1 MSKTTTGAWLL
12 VALFA
17 GCLSGNGTVPV
28 PPEPEVTATGPL
40 SLQEDDIAA
49 FLDGSDLG
57 VSVVLR
63 REGEGRITGK
73 VRITVVAMED
83 ASRTSTGEAA
93 FSFDAGAETVPV
105 RLAALPDLQE
115 ASRQATVLVRY
126 RVESNVGTLM
136 GTRSLFVAM
145 PKESVVLMGPKTWL
159 QGEDTAIRLFARNP
173 VTGAPLA
180 DKTVQ
185 VEGVLAVPGADGSTT
200 EVRRTATVT
209 TDSEGLARVT
219 FSFPDAGTLQIRAL
233 SEAPGGTRVEALS
246 QGEVVRLRRVL
257 VTTDKP
263 LYQPGQEM
271 HLRVLALRKPALRP
285 DAGAPV
291 RIEVMDAKGN
301 KVFKA
306 LAEASEFGIAS
317 ARMRIAHEVNLGTWK
332 VRVTVGDTVTE
343 KAVTVDRYSL
353 PKFRLDLALDRPWYL
368 VGGVVK
374 GQVSAR
380 YFFGKPVAGGTV
392 KLVLSAYDV
401 EFSDFATLT
410 GTTSGEGLWTFE
422 TRLPTYLVGQP
433 LEQGKALVKAAVEVT
448 DTAGQV
454 VAKQAGVLVA
464 QDPLSVVLI
473 PESGV
478 LVPEVE
484 NRVFVFVEDPAGQ
497 PVKADVTVKV
507 GEEAPAIEV
516 GTDATGIG
524 EFLLMPEA
532 EALIL
537 EATAR
542 DAQGATAT
550 ARQMMVPGASGE
562 AVLVRTDRALYR
574 VGETMT
580 VTILAPDGKDRI
592 YLDLLRQG
600 QLVRQEALDLKDARA
615 TAEVDLDGQF
625 AGDLVVSAFYLS
637 AKGRIIRDQKV
648 VFVQG
653 ADGLRVDVEPSKET
667 YAPADEARIG
677 IRVTGSTSGDPVVA
691 ALGLQVVDEAVYALS
706 ENQPGLLRTWFELED
721 AIREPKYEIHGA
733 SFPVVDLVTG
743 NPEDPEARARQD
755 RQAQAAFAAMQTP
768 EALSAASSWDQDLKT
783 ALSALTPFYQ
793 QERER
798 VLSVTRTMAQNGQV
812 TWDNALAFLKDQKY
826 FYDFFG
832 NLYRFDSAD
841 GYTVTMTS
849 RGPDEREGTAD
860 DWQGRFELW
869 EAINRGWEAEDG
881 AGGGPV
887 PGAADATAS
896 ADAGTMP
903 PNGEGGGQEP
913 RVRNWFPETLYVNPQ
928 VITGPDGRAEVSFP
942 IADSITE
949 WRLSA
954 LANSP
959 DGRLG
964 SVDRGIR
971 VFQPFFVDVDLPRTM
986 TRGDEISFP
995 VAVYNYL
1002 ETPQTVRL
1010 QVEAGPWAE
1019 LAGDT
1024 APSVAVDPGA
1034 VKGVSVTLRAG
1045 AVGWHGVL
1053 VRAYGDGGVADAVM
1067 RTLEVLPD
1075 GIEVRGS
1082 DQGRL
1087 TEPVTRTVTFPA
1099 EAIPGTP
1106 KVLVKVFP
1114 GVMAQVVEG
1123 LDSILQMPSGCFEQT
1138 TATLWPDALV
1148 LQYAAL
1154 SGKITPEIELKAREF
1169 VTLGY
1174 QRLLT
1179 FECTGGG
1186 FTWFGDPNPPNLILS
1201 AMGVMEF
1208 TDIGAVMD
1216 IDEAIVPRT
1225 ASFLAGRQAP
1235 DGSWHET
1242 QGSEFATVQYDDLMT
1257 TCFIGWALG
1266 GAGASTGNAR
1276 SYIASHLGD
1285 QTATYALALCANAL
1299 AVLDPNGAAT
1309 DRAFRD
1315 LEGRAVREGDLV
1327 HWTSGVSKDACWY
1340 GGGEGTDLE
1349 ATALAALALM
1359 KAGRGMDLVS
1369 GAIGYLA
1376 SKKDSFGNWGSTH
1389 ATILALKAFTA
1400 SLSSLT
1406 QDARGLVTLLLNGE
1420 PAESLEVTPD
1430 NADVFFQF
1438 DLSDRLDPAGANVV
1452 DLRFD
1457 GEGTLMYQVVWSH
1470 YVPGVPGGP
1479 GTGPLEIE
1487 VVYDKT
1493 DLAVN
1498 DAVGVTATVRN
1509 VSADVAPM
1517 VLVDLGMPPGFD
1529 LLPDGLERA
1538 VKDRQIQKFETT
1550 DRQILVYVD
1559 ALGPGQAL
1567 VLQYQLRARYPLK
1580 VQCPQSTASLYYDAS
1595 SAATATCP
1603 GLEVR

>member
-1 MSKTTTGAWLL
+1 MSRRIAGIGCLL
-12 VALFA
+12 ALFG
-17 GCLSGNGTVPV
+17 GCLGGNGGNVPV

-49 FLDGSDLG
+49 FLDGNDLR
-57 VSVVLR
+57 VSVVLH
-63 REGEGRITGK
+63 REGQGRIDGK
-73 VRITVVAMED
+73 VRITLASMDDE
-83 ASRTSTGEAA
+83 SRTSTGEAS

-105 RLAALPDLQE
+105 RVAALPDLQD
-115 ASRQATVLVRY
+115 ASRQAVALIRY
-126 RVESNVGTLM
+126 RVESNVGTLL

-145 PKESVVLMGPKTWL
+145 PRESVVLMGPKTWL
-159 QGEDTAIRLFARNP
+159 QGEETALRLFARNP
-173 VTGAPLA
+173 VTGAPLPGR
-180 DKTVQ
+180 TLQ
-185 VEGVLAVPGADGSTT
+185 VEGVLTVAGPEGG

-209 TDSEGLARVT
+209 TDEEGLARVAL
-219 FSFPDAGTLQIRAL
+219 SFPEAGTLQVRAL
-233 SEAPGGTRVEALS
+233 GEAAGGTRVEALS

-271 HLRVLALRKPALRP
+271 HLRVLSLRKPALHP

-301 KVFKA
+301 KVFKVTT
-306 LAEASEFGIAS
+306 EASEFGIAS
-317 ARMRIAHEVNLGTWK
+317 ARMRIAGEVNLGTWK
-332 VRVTVGDTVTE
+332 VRATVGETVTE

-380 YFFGKPVAGGTV
+380 YFFGKPVAGGAV

-454 VAKQAGVLVA
+454 VAKQVGMLVA
-464 QDPLSVVLI
+464 QDPLKVVLI

-478 LVPEVE
+478 LVPGLE

-497 PVKADVTVKV
+497 AVQAQVTVKV
-507 GEEAPAIEV
+507 GEDGPPV
-516 GTDATGIG
+516 GLQTDATGLG
-524 EFLLMPEA
+524 DFLLTPES
-532 EALIL
+532 ESLIL
-537 EATAR
+537 EATAQ
-542 DAQGATAT
+542 DAQGNTAT
-550 ARQMMVPGASGE
+550 TRQMMVAGASGE

-574 VGETMT
+574 VGETLE
-580 VTILAPDGKDRI
+580 VTILAPDAKDRI

-600 QLVRQEALDLKDARA
+600 QLVRQEALDLKDGRA
-615 TAEVDLDGQF
+615 TAQVDLDGQL

-637 AKGRIIRDQKV
+637 SKGRIIRDQKV

-653 ADGLRVDVEPSKET
+653 ADGLRVAVEPSKET

-677 IRVTGSTSGDPVVA
+677 LRVTGSQSGDPVVA

-733 SFPVVDLVTG
+733 SFPVVDLVTED
-743 NPEDPEARARQD
+743 PADPEARARQD
-755 RQAQAAFAAMQTP
+755 RQAQAAFAAMETP
-768 EALSAASSWDQDLKT
+768 EALGAASSWDQDLKT
-783 ALSALTPFYQ
+783 VLGVLTPFYQ
-793 QERER
+793 QERDR
-798 VLSVTRTMAQNGQV
+798 VLAVTRSMAQNGQI
-812 TWDNALAFLKDQKY
+812 TWDNALSFLKEQKY

-832 NLYRFDSAD
+832 NLYRFDSTD

-869 EAINRGWEAEDG
+869 EAIDRGWEDG
-881 AGGGPV
+881 EFNGGGGPA

-896 ADAGTMP
+896 ADAGVSP
-903 PNGEGGGQEP
+903 PVSEGEQGP

-954 LANSP
+954 LANSA

-986 TRGDEISFP
+986 TRGDEVSFP

-1002 ETPQTVRL
+1002 ETTQTVRL

-1024 APSVAVDPGA
+1024 APSVAVEPGA
-1034 VKGVSVTLRAG
+1034 VKGVSVTLRAR
-1045 AVGWHGVL
+1045 AVGWHGVM

-1075 GIEVRGS
+1075 GVEVRGS

-1114 GVMAQVVEG
+1114 GVMSQVVEG

-1169 VTLGY
+1169 VSLGY

-1225 ASFLAGRQAP
+1225 AAFLAGRQAA

-1276 SYIASHLGD
+1276 SYIGSRLG
-1285 QTATYALALCANAL
+1285 TGTSTYALALCANAL
-1299 AVLDPNGAAT
+1299 AVIDPNGAAT
-1309 DRAFRD
+1309 DAAFRD
-1315 LEGRAVREGDLV
+1315 LEGRAIREGDLV
-1327 HWTSGVSKDACWY
+1327 HWSSGVSQDSCWY
-1340 GGGEGTDLE
+1340 GGGEGTNLE

-1359 KAGRGMDLVS
+1359 KAGRSMDLIS

-1406 QDARGLVTLLLNGE
+1406 QDARGQVTVMLNGE
-1420 PAESLEVTPD
+1420 AAESLEVTPD

-1438 DLSDRLDPAGANVV
+1438 DLSDRLDPAGPNAL

-1470 YVPGVPGGP
+1470 YVPGDPGGP

-1487 VVYDKT
+1487 VAYDKT
-1493 DLAVN
+1493 ELAVSDVVN
-1498 DAVGVTATVRN
+1498 VTATVRN
-1509 VSADVAPM
+1509 VSQDVAPM

-1529 LLPDGLERA
+1529 LLPDGLEQA
-1538 VKDRQIQKFETT
+1538 VKDRRIQKFETT
-1550 DRQILVYVD
+1550 DRQVLVYLE
-1559 ALGPGQAL
+1559 ALEAGQEL

-1580 VQCPQSTASLYYDAS
+1580 VQCPSSTASLYYDAT